1 MSFIKAGNI
10 SKGIYLKFK
19 DQPHLVTQTSF
30 MSPGKGSAF
39 MRCRLKSLKTGQT
52 VEFTYKSNEMVEE
65 LEVQTQ
71 RLQYLYHDADE
82 VVFMNERSFEQISA
96 PVALLEDKLD
106 LLTSEL
112 EVYVMFY
119 EEKAIGA
126 SLPPKIKL
134 KVTHADHA
142 VAGDTVGQAKKEVE
156 LETGLRVMAPLFVKV
171 GDVLIIDTDTKQYV
185 SRG

>member
-10 SKGIYLKFK
+10 AKGTYLKFK
-19 DQPHLVTQTSF
+19 DQPHMVTQTSF

-65 LEVQTQ
+65 LEVTTQ
-71 RLQYLYHDADE
+71 RLQYLYHDSDE
-82 VVFMNERSFEQISA
+82 VVFMNERSFEQISV
-96 PVALLEDKLD
+96 PVKLLEDKLD

-156 LETGLRVMAPLFVKV
+156 LETGLRIMAPLFVKS
-171 GDVLIIDTDTKQYV
+171 GDTLIIDTDTKQYV

>member
-19 DQPHLVTQTSF
+19 DQPYMVTQTSF

-39 MRCRLKSLKTGQT
+39 MRCRLKSVKTGQT

-65 LEVQTQ
+65 LEVSTQ
-71 RLQYLYHDADE
+71 RLQYLYHDPDE
-82 VVFMNERSFEQISA
+82 VVFMNSSTFEQVSV
-96 PVALLEDKLD
+96 PVSLLEDKLN
-106 LLTSEL
+106 LLSSEL

-119 EEKAIGA
+119 DEKAIGA
-126 SLPPKIKL
+126 SLPTKIQL
-134 KVTHADHA
+134 KVAHADHA

-156 LETGLRVMAPLFVKV
+156 LETGLKVMAPLFVKV
-171 GDVLIIDTDTKQYV
+171 GDVLVIDTDTKQYI
-185 SRG
+185 SRA